1 MGTALAAERCMA
13 LRDHSHMPP
22 VGQVMTAFP
31 YFVQVTDTLIQV
43 RALMEEHD
51 FRHIPVKDGEN
62 TVGVISQR
70 DLDRW
75 VHPAAPESDLEKIHA
90 GRIMTPDP
98 YHAAYET
105 PLAEVLETMA
115 DRRIGTVLVVRGS
128 RLAGIFTTTDACDL
142 LAELLRERFDR
153 VGVA

>member
-1 MGTALAAERCMA
+1 
-13 LRDHSHMPP
+13 
-22 VGQVMTAFP
+22 MTAFP